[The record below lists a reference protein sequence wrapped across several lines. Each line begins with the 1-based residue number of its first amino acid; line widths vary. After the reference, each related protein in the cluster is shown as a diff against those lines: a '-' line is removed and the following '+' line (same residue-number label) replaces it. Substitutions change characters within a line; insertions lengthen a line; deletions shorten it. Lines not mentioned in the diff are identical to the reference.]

1 MDSPA
6 ACSSQSTG
14 ADEDIANGQFYIVF
28 ILPESPVEEEE
39 KKRSRLWGVIRP

>member
-14 ADEDIANGQFYIVF
+14 ADEDIANGLVLHLFL
-28 ILPESPVEEEE
+28 ILPVVSC
-39 KKRSRLWGVIRP
+39 